1 MLLKHFKLAAQ
12 PFGATPDPGFLFL
25 SPTHREAM
33 ASLVHGILSG
43 RGFTALI
50 AEPGMGKTTLLFS
63 LLHMLE
69 DSASTAFL
77 FQTLCKPKEFLRAL
91 LADIGIKDGG
101 RDFTQMH
108 AKLNGYLLSESR
120 RGRQLVVV
128 VDEAQN
134 LDDSVLEVVR
144 MLSNFETASK
154 KLMHVVLAGQ
164 PQLAEKLAAEN
175 LTQLRQRISI
185 VARLA
190 PFNPEDTRIYIEHRL
205 RVAGFTS
212 PEPVFTD
219 RAYALISEYSRG
231 IPRNINNLCFNAM
244 SLGCATQCT
253 ILDHSKIQE
262 VIDDLELEKLVPRFR
277 KSANKIRQINGS
289 SVTPARWAN
298 S

>member
-1 MLLKHFKLAAQ
+1 MPLKHFRLAAQ
-12 PFGATPDPGFLFL
+12 PFGATPDPDFLFF
-25 SPTHREAM
+25 SPTHRETM
-33 ASLVHGILSG
+33 ASLEHGILSR

-50 AEPGMGKTTLLFS
+50 AEPGMEKTSLLFS
-63 LLHMLE
+63 QLHLPE
-69 DSASTAFL
+69 DSASTAFF

-91 LADIGIKDGG
+91 LGDIGIKDRD
-101 RDFTQMH
+101 RDFIQMH
-108 AKLNGYLLSESR
+108 TKLNGYLLSESR
-120 RGRQLVVV
+120 RGPQLVVV
-128 VDEAQN
+128 DDEAQN

-144 MLSNFETASK
+144 MLSNFETSK
-154 KLMHVVLAGQ
+154 KLMHVLLARQ
-164 PQLAEKLAAEN
+164 PQVVEKLAAED

-190 PFNPEDTRIYIEHRL
+190 LFHPEDTRIYIEDRL
-205 RVAGFTS
+205 RLAGFTS
-212 PEPVFTD
+212 PEPLFTD
-219 RAYALISEYSRG
+219 RAYALIAEYLRG

-262 VIDDLELEKLVPRFR
+262 VIDDLELEKLMPPFR

-289 SVTPARWAN
+289 SRTLARWAN